1 MQRRVGA
8 LLAPAVFLLFLIL
21 PLEGLSPPAHRLAA
35 VLAAVVVLWVTEALP
50 LPVTALLG
58 ASACVVLQV
67 APAKDVFA
75 PFADPLMFLFIGAF
89 ILARAI
95 FIHGLDRRLAYAVL
109 SLPWVA
115 ARPSRILLAFGAVT
129 ALISWWISNTATTAM
144 MFGIGLSILAA
155 MRGSAAGSVDPRYPT
170 ALMLM

>member
-8 LLAPAVFLLFLIL
+8 FLAPAVFLLFLIL

-35 VLAAVVVLWVTEALP
+35 VLAAVVILWVTEALP

-75 PFADPLMFLFIGAF
+75 PFAL
-89 ILARAI
+89 R
-95 FIHGLDRRLAYAVL
+95 
-109 SLPWVA
+109 
-115 ARPSRILLAFGAVT
+115 
-129 ALISWWISNTATTAM
+129 
-144 MFGIGLSILAA
+144 
-155 MRGSAAGSVDPRYPT
+155 
-170 ALMLM
+170 